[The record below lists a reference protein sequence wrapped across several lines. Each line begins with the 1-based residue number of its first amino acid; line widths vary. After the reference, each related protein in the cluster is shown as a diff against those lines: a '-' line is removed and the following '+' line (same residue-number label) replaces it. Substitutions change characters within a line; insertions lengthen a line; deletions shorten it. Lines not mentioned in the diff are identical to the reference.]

1 MSSWLLRKTRRV
13 ATAENQ
19 AGQGHFGLDLDG
31 FLFAGQLGCCDSRE
45 IIERQSVC
53 VVDVAR
59 RGEAENSS
67 VVARKEEE
75 RNNNNN
81 GSSNNNSNTH
91 TTAAAAA
98 SRRRKEA
105 NFCVYFA
112 IGKMKCTR

>member
-1 MSSWLLRKTRRV
+1 M

-91 TTAAAAA
+91 TQQQQQQQAEEEKRRISVSI
-98 SRRRKEA
+98 SRSGR
-105 NFCVYFA
+105 
-112 IGKMKCTR
+112 